1 MIHVA
6 AIITAYPGKRAE
18 LLEAFKQVMPEVHK
32 EKGCVEY
39 HPVVDVDGAS
49 SAQTE
54 LGPDA
59 YMVVEKWDS
68 IEDLRVHIASDHM
81 AAFGEAAGHLVAD
94 RKVYILEQ
102 VVLSGR

>member
-6 AIITAYPGKRAE
+6 AIITARPGKRAE
-18 LLEAFKQVMPEVHK
+18 LLETFEQVMPAVHR

-39 HPVVDVDGAS
+39 HPVVDVDGAG

-59 YMVVEKWDS
+59 YMVVEKWES
-68 IEDLRVHIASDHM
+68 IEDLHAHSASDHM
-81 AAFGEAAGHLVAD
+81 VAFGKQAGHLVAD
-94 RKVYILEQ
+94 RKIYILE
-102 VVLSGR
+102 